1 MSEILGYT
9 NFRYAASDDLA
20 IIDKQISD
28 LLAQIADYTVKRA
41 NAVIQLKKCQNGGA
55 FYSCQK
61 NTGKTEKTW
70 SNYISS
76 WNIAIANWEL
86 QVKKLRAERE
96 IALVSMNTAMSTLQ
110 KQTIIVQ
117 QQKEVEKVD
126 AEIQSVN
133 ATKYVKYIFIG
144 VGVLAA
150 VIGGIMIYKKF
161 KK

>member
-1 MSEILGYT
+1 MIHKSYR
-9 NFRYAASDDLA
+9 NAASDDLA

-41 NAVIQLKKCQNGGA
+41 NAAVQLKKCNGKIFNWCQN
-55 FYSCQK
+55 
-61 NTGKTEKTW
+61 NTGKTAKTW
-70 SNYISS
+70 SNYINS

-96 IALVSMNTAMSTLQ
+96 IALVSMNTAMTTLQ
-110 KQTIIVQ
+110 KQTVIQQ
-117 QQKEVEKVD
+117 QQKEVQKVE

-133 ATKYVKYIFIG
+133 ATKYVKYILIG
-144 VGVLAA
+144 AGVIALAVGGFML
-150 VIGGIMIYKKF
+150 YKKF